1 MIIHISALTNECGMK
16 LKPDLEKVK
25 YCEVE
30 CNLETVLDYH
40 VFAEITNEL
49 VGHVNLDLDT
59 LEMIPSCLLRHTKAE
74 YIAKWPTGQL
84 FHRLNFY

>member
-1 MIIHISALTNECGMK
+1 MF
-16 LKPDLEKVK
+16 
-25 YCEVE
+25 
-30 CNLETVLDYH
+30 
-40 VFAEITNEL
+40 FAEIKNEL

>member
-1 MIIHISALTNECGMK
+1 MITELYVGE
-16 LKPDLEKVK
+16 LKCVLEKTPTLK

-59 LEMIPSCLLRHTKAE
+59 LEMIPSCLLRHTKQS
-74 YIAKWPTGQL
+74 T
-84 FHRLNFY
+84 